1 MRLSIGLPGFVKGMP
16 LDFFIWRND
25 APDVVEVEKLPESFC
40 REIANHGHGG
50 AVEAQSGVLFRFP

>member
-1 MRLSIGLPGFVKGMP
+1 MPGFVKGMP
-16 LDFFIWRND
+16 LDFFVWRND